1 MKGLTKE
8 EFIRRINN
16 IEEQF
21 QHDNKCHKAF
31 STILKNDYVSNY
43 DYNLILTDYIDM
55 LEYIMDDKSQMIT
68 YFIYDLEFGK
78 KYKDGMITEHDGTI
92 IKLKTVEDLYNYLN
106 K

>member
-78 KYKDGMITEHDGTI
+78 KYKDGMIIKHDGTI

>member
-31 STILKNDYVSNY
+31 SIILKNDYVSNY

-55 LEYIMDDKSQMIT
+55 
-68 YFIYDLEFGK
+68 F
-78 KYKDGMITEHDGTI
+78 
-92 IKLKTVEDLYNYLN
+92 
-106 K
+106 

>member
-1 MKGLTKE
+1 MIKE
-8 EFIRRINN
+8 DFIRRINN

-21 QHDNKCHKAF
+21 KHDSKCHKAF

-43 DYNLILTDYIDM
+43 DYNLILTDYTDM

-92 IKLKTVEDLYNYLN
+92 IKLKTVEDLYDNLT